1 MITPTYIRCLWPVKF
16 SLPTLHI
23 PLSLQSPKTLF
34 QSPRLKKQLLWFLT
48 KYWEQ
53 GRGWFVVVSSPLH
66 ILGWSHL
73 YPIKWWREAY
83 TVMIVVLLWVWLFA
97 THLIFFELR
106 VNLCTHTHTHT
117 PCTPSMQEEEDKET
131 ETTTWRT
138 GQECCGILS
147 APTHHLHIPEN
158 MEQEGRSRSQ
168 KVVGKSAPE
177 TTSSYGGSWIPNF
190 KPVHP

>member
-1 MITPTYIRCLWPVKF
+1 
-16 SLPTLHI
+16 
-23 PLSLQSPKTLF
+23 
-34 QSPRLKKQLLWFLT
+34 
-48 KYWEQ
+48 
-53 GRGWFVVVSSPLH
+53 VVVSCPLH

-83 TVMIVVLLWVWLFA
+83 TVMIVVLLQVWLF
-97 THLIFFELR
+97 TTQMIFFELW

-117 PCTPSMQEEEDKET
+117 YTPCTRSMQEEEDKEP
-131 ETTTWRT
+131 ETKTWRT
-138 GQECCGILS
+138 GQECCGISS

-158 MEQEGRSRSQ
+158 MEQEGRSKSQ
-168 KVVGKSAPE
+168 KVMGKSAPE

>member
-117 PCTPSMQEEEDKET
+117 HHAHRACRKKKTRRPRQQHEEQD
-131 ETTTWRT
+131 RSVV
-138 GQECCGILS
+138 GFCQPQ
-147 APTHHLHIPEN
+147 PTIFT
-158 MEQEGRSRSQ
+158 SQ
-168 KVVGKSAPE
+168 KTWSKKEEVGHK
-177 TTSSYGGSWIPNF
+177 
-190 KPVHP
+190 K